1 MLRYQYD
8 LGLSEEE
15 IEKLEETEYRNLGTE
30 ESQMYCGC
38 RKRMKKNRTSWSD
51 DGAEAMVKVISYMKS
66 NLLDDLITGRMEK
79 AIQEELGERIEEPKK
94 VKKKKLGKVKYATKN
109 SILESLTGFR
119 KQKVI

>member
-1 MLRYQYD
+1 
-8 LGLSEEE
+8 
-15 IEKLEETEYRNLGTE
+15 
-30 ESQMYCGC
+30 
-38 RKRMKKNRTSWSD
+38 
-51 DGAEAMVKVISYMKS
+51 MVKVISYMKS

-119 KQKVI
+119 TKSNKLLRNKRFNEMRIIGN